1 MCEKPILAFADFS
14 ANGFS
19 TGGQRDAG
27 RTVMIFFILRR
38 TFQSALTVL
47 GVITISFFLVRLAG
61 DPVVLLLPIE
71 ASDQDIA
78 RLRDALG
85 LDQSLIVQY
94 LKFLGHVMT
103 GDFGFS
109 LRQHA
114 PALILVLERV
124 PATLELALSSFALGL
139 VLAFGLG
146 LAMRLSRNNRLRAG
160 IMWIALGRQA
170 IPVFSFGLLLI
181 LIFSVWLRWLPS
193 LGRGGINH
201 LILPAL
207 TLGTYELALYLR
219 LFNASLAVEQT
230 QDYVRTAYAKGQA
243 RTQVVVRHM
252 LPNALL
258 PLVTIAGVNLGL
270 LLGGTVVT
278 ETVFSWPGVGRLIV
292 QSVSQRDFPVI
303 IAGVFIISLIF
314 VIVNLIVDVL
324 YGFLDPRVNMA

>member
-1 MCEKPILAFADFS
+1 
-14 ANGFS
+14 
-19 TGGQRDAG
+19 
-27 RTVMIFFILRR
+27 MIFYIRR
-38 TFQSALTVL
+38 RLFQSLLTVI
-47 GVITISFFLVRLAG
+47 GVITVAFFLVRLAG
-61 DPVVLLLPIE
+61 DPVALLLPVE

-78 RLRDALG
+78 QMRHALG
-85 LDQSLIVQY
+85 LDQSLFIQY
-94 LKFLGHVMT
+94 LKFVWHALT

-114 PALILVLERV
+114 SALSLVLERL
-124 PATLELALSSFALGL
+124 PATLELALSSFFLGL

-146 LAMRLSRNNRLRAG
+146 LAMRLSKSHRLRAG

-193 LGRGGINH
+193 LGRGGIDH

-207 TLGTYELALYLR
+207 TLATYELALYLR

-230 QDYVRTAYAKGQA
+230 QDYVRTAYAKGQG
-243 RTQVVVRHM
+243 RTQVIVSHM

-258 PLVTIAGVNLGL
+258 PLVTIAGINLGI

-314 VIVNLIVDVL
+314 VIVNLIVDIL
-324 YGFLDPRVNMA
+324 YGFLDPRVRMA